1 MALTAPSR
9 FLYGYEITPN
19 NSSLDFRAV
28 LSGPILQATIT
39 LGYYSLTSLME
50 EIKRQM
56 QAVDTAHVY
65 TVSAD
70 RSVAGGTQVRV
81 SIQTNGTYLDLLFAS
96 GPRTFTTIA
105 PMLGFLTVDRTGS
118 TSYQSQGTS
127 GIVVI
132 TTLYGYNYLNSDHL
146 RKNFG
151 VVNVSA
157 SGQKETITFGL
168 QRFWQVQ
175 FKYIPSNEW
184 NTNWVN
190 LMTWMIRQRRI
201 EFCPEIT
208 SPNTILEGT
217 LESTGEDGKGL
228 AYRATEM
235 LPDFPNFYDA
245 GLMRFRVAGS
255 E

>member
-1 MALTAPSR
+1 MALLAPSR
-9 FLYGYEITPN
+9 FLYGYEVTVN
-19 NSSLDFRAV
+19 NASLDFRAV
-28 LSGPILQATIT
+28 ALGPVLQATLT

-50 EIKRQM
+50 EVKRQM
-56 QAVDTAHVY
+56 QAVDPARVY

-70 RSVAGGTQVRV
+70 RSVAGGTQVRIT
-81 SIQTNGTYLDLLFAS
+81 IQTNGAYLDLLFAS
-96 GPRTFTTIA
+96 GPRTFTNCA
-105 PMLGFLTVDRTGS
+105 ALLGYLVVDRTGS

-132 TTLYGYNYLNSDHL
+132 TSLYGYNFLGTDHL
-146 RKNFG
+146 RRNFG
-151 VVNVSA
+151 SVNVSA

-168 QRFWQVQ
+168 QKFWQVQ
-175 FKYIPSNEW
+175 FKFIPALEW
-184 NTNWVN
+184 TTNWVS

-208 SPNTILEGT
+208 SPNTIFEGT
-217 LESTGEDGKGL
+217 LETTGEDGKGL
-228 AYRATEM
+228 AYRGTEM
-235 LPDFPNFYDA
+235 LPEYPNYYDA